1 MKMMAGLWVD
11 HKKAVIVFVDGKSEK
26 KVIVISNLEKK
37 IQISGA
43 LKDFKKYGRR
53 DFSRRDMESRDITVH
68 VIAYFDKVIS
78 FLRGAKSVLILGPGE
93 LKKELVKRI
102 KKSSFPGA
110 IARVETA
117 DKMTDGQIAARVR
130 RYFAIKPA

>member
-1 MKMMAGLWVD
+1 
-11 HKKAVIVFVDGKSEK
+11 
-26 KVIVISNLEKK
+26 
-37 IQISGA
+37 
-43 LKDFKKYGRR
+43 
-53 DFSRRDMESRDITVH
+53 MESRDITVH